1 MRTAPWICRKCLLRS
16 ARPFA
21 QHQLRY
27 QTTGEF
33 HHPARLSS
41 QADPNTKQATI
52 ETVPPAL
59 LTRARDVALEHK
71 KLTEKLA
78 NGFEARVAK
87 KLGQYGPV
95 VSALGRWDKAQE
107 VGARRYRQAR

>member
-1 MRTAPWICRKCLLRS
+1 MQTARWVCRKCLLRS
-16 ARPFA
+16 AKPFA

-27 QTTGEF
+27 RTTGECY
-33 HHPARLSS
+33 HLARLSS
-41 QADPNTKQATI
+41 KADSNTKQATI
-52 ETVPPAL
+52 ETIPPAL

-78 NGFEARVAK
+78 HGFEARAAK

-107 VGARRYRQAR
+107 VGARRHRQAR